1 MPRYLQFQSIGKSS
15 RPWGLT
21 PGSTGMFGTA
31 VVTLLML
38 VFAATALAEKPRI
51 EIQTQPSKE
60 SCNLSAVVHDWDFS
74 TGGHGFTTSMCDTDG
89 YPVWQYGDTG
99 IIPDTPPMV
108 WGTVLDTDYPSDAG
122 EALISPIWTVGAD
135 SYLLEV
141 THFFNIESGY
151 DGGNVKINGQV
162 VEPTGG
168 YPGVISENTSYYA
181 WCVDEE
187 PGFTGNDATWRTDCF
202 DISPWWGED
211 VSVKFEF
218 GSDSSVQYS
227 GWYLAS
233 VRVGSSGP
241 QTHVVLPDGSGD
253 FPAIQD
259 AIEAA
264 IPGDTIELGDGMFTG
279 DGNRDLDYLGKAI
292 TIRSQSGDPA
302 TCTINCEGYENDAH
316 VGFIFHSDEGPDS
329 ILEGVS
335 IIQGFFTSVDCGI
348 FSAAD
353 AGGITCRLAS
363 PTVRDCVISFC
374 TAVLQAGGSCCATK
388 PVAAGVVCYRASP
401 VFQNCEITSNYLNV
415 EGIPSDGYAGFINP
429 YAAGVAGHE
438 SSPTFENCTIANN
451 DSEISATPIPL
462 PAPPSLEVV
471 IAGGLAFLGEYFGEV
486 AATNDCTM
494 RGNSV
499 IVNLTETP
507 DGELT
512 QLSIAGGMAVVG
524 VEPTDW
530 EFSNPVFIENN
541 VTINGLADYPGNLLV
556 GGGMTCSEIWDDLIN
571 PAFQGNSV
579 TIAGDYP
586 TGLSPTI
593 GGAIACNGSS
603 LTVADGEFADNL
615 VSVLP
620 IPVPYPRPEAG
631 AIALY
636 GSTAEM
642 DNCTFTGNRFDLSG
656 GQVDIDSIFCAGGVA
671 LIETYAILTGCEFTG
686 NEFVQEELLPLLTIN
701 YVAAAGA
708 VLQSD
713 GEVLLTECVFDQN
726 AATVVGSGVF
736 AIAAGAVTDPVTV
749 TMGDLCSFTGNTAS
763 VAGTFEEAIVG
774 GAASFGVLSHPTLE
788 SCGFTFNEAQAVSL
802 DPVGAVDMAAVGGG
816 VACATNDLVINA
828 CIFTENTGM
837 VEAATSLSLAG
848 GVACLQSSP
857 QISTSLFRGNQI
869 SATPIPL
876 PAPAAIAG
884 GLALLHSSALVSNC
898 TMVGNLVPDAGRQ
911 SVAGGISVV
920 GNSSPILTNDI
931 IAFSPIGVGVACD
944 EVGTVTLTC
953 CDVYGNGGGDWV
965 GCIEDQLGVEG
976 NIHLDPLFCGELNP
990 DMPYSLANSSPCAPE
1005 VNPDCGLIGAL
1016 SVGCTATGIQDPEQ
1030 IPTVLRLH
1038 QCYPNPFNPQT
1049 TISFT
1054 LPNGGWAEI
1063 AIYDLTGRC
1072 IDVLMD
1078 RTFTTGTHNL
1088 SWNGRDSRNRGVP
1101 SGTYVV
1107 RLETES
1113 GVEARKVML
1122 LR

>member
-1 MPRYLQFQSIGKSS
+1 MPRYPQFRSIGKAS
-15 RPWGLT
+15 RLRGLT
-21 PGSTGMFGTA
+21 PGSTGVFGTA

-51 EIQTQPSKE
+51 EIQTQPPKE
-60 SCNLSAVVHDWDFS
+60 SCNLSAVAYDWDFS
-74 TGGHGFTTSMCDTDG
+74 TSSHGFTTSMCDTDG

-99 IIPDTPPMV
+99 IIPDVPPMV

-122 EALISPIWTVGAD
+122 EALISPIWTVGSD

-141 THFFNIESGY
+141 THYFDIESGY

-168 YPGVISENTSYYA
+168 YPGTISENTSYYA
-181 WCVDEE
+181 WCVDEQ

-211 VSVKFEF
+211 VSVQFEF
-218 GSDSSVQYS
+218 GSDSSVTYP

-241 QTHVVLPDGSGD
+241 RTLVVLPDGSGD
-253 FPAIQD
+253 YPTIQSAID
-259 AIEAA
+259 AAA
-264 IPGDTIELGDGMFTG
+264 PGDTVELGEGMYTG
-279 DGNRDLDYLGKAI
+279 DGNRDLDFRGKAI
-292 TIRSQSGDPA
+292 TVRSQSGDPA
-302 TCTINCEGYENDAH
+302 HCTINCEGYENDPH
-316 VGFIFHSDEGPDS
+316 VGFIFHSDEGSDS

-335 IIQGFFTSVDCGI
+335 IIQGFYTSLDGNI
-348 FSAAD
+348 FLLAD
-353 AGGITCRLAS
+353 AGGITCDNAS
-363 PTVRDCVISFC
+363 PTVRDCVISFN
-374 TAVLQAGGSCCATK
+374 TASLQRGSFAQTG
-388 PVAAGVVCYRASP
+388 PAAAGVSCRYASP
-401 VFQNCEITSNYLNV
+401 VFQNCEIISNYLLV
-415 EGIPSDGYAGFINP
+415 EGIASDQYTGYINP
-429 YAAGVAGHE
+429 FAAGVACFE
-438 SSPTFENCTIANN
+438 SSPTFENCTIASN
-451 DSEISATPIPL
+451 DSEISATPITL
-462 PAPPSLEVV
+462 PDPPSLEVV
-471 IAGGLAFLGEYFGEV
+471 IAGGLASFGDYFGEV
-486 AATNDCTM
+486 AAVNYCSVQ
-494 RGNSV
+494 GNSV
-499 IVNLTETP
+499 VVNLAETP
-507 DGELT
+507 DSEIL
-512 QLSIAGGMAVVG
+512 QISIAGGMAVVG
-524 VEPTDW
+524 VEPTEWDLP
-530 EFSNPVFIENN
+530 SPVFIENT
-541 VTINGLADYPGNLLV
+541 VTINGLAGYPGNLIAA
-556 GGGMTCSEIWDDLIN
+556 GGMTCSGVSEDLVS
-571 PAFQGNSV
+571 PTFQGNSV
-579 TIAGDYP
+579 TIAGEFP

-603 LTVADGEFADNL
+603 LMSADGEFADNL
-615 VSVLP
+615 VSNLPLP
-620 IPVPYPRPEAG
+620 IPYPRPEAG

-656 GQVDIDSIFCAGGVA
+656 GPVDIDSIFGAGGVA
-671 LIETYAILTGCEFTG
+671 LIETYANLTGCDFTG
-686 NEFVQEELLPLLTIN
+686 NEFVQEELLPLLTVN
-701 YVAAAGA
+701 FFAAAGA

-749 TMGDLCSFTGNTAS
+749 TMGELCSFTGNIAS
-763 VAGTFEEAIVG
+763 VAGIFEEAIVG

-788 SCGFTFNEAQAVSL
+788 SCGFAFNEAKAGSL
-802 DPVGAVDMAAVGGG
+802 SSGGAVDAATVGGG
-816 VACATNDLVINA
+816 VACATNDLVIND
-828 CIFTENTGM
+828 CIFTENIGS

-848 GVACLQSSP
+848 GMACLQSSP
-857 QISTSLFRGNQI
+857 QISSSLFRGNQV
-869 SATPIPL
+869 SATPITL
-876 PAPAAIAG
+876 PSEPPIAG
-884 GLALLHSSALVSNC
+884 GLALLHSSASVSSC
-898 TMVGNLVPDAGRQ
+898 TFEGNLVPDAGRK
-911 SVAGGISVV
+911 SLAGGISVA
-920 GNSSPILTNDI
+920 GNSSPVFSNDI
-931 IAFSPIGVGVACD
+931 IAFSPVGVGIACD

-990 DMPYSLANSSPCAPE
+990 EMPFSLASSSPCAPE
-1005 VNPDCGLIGAL
+1005 INPDCGLIGAL
-1016 SVGCTATGIQDPEQ
+1016 PVGCTASGIQDPEQ

-1078 RTFTTGTHNL
+1078 RTFAVGTHNL